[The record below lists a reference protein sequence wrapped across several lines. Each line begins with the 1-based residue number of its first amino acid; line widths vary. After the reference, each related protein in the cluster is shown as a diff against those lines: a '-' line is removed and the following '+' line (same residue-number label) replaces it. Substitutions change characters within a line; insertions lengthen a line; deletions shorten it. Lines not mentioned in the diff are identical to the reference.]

1 MLVQSSV
8 MFFDEGA
15 GADVDRRPLLPNHG
29 HLLTLVTCQIGF
41 AGDPEREAGAHAAA
55 KWKRSLGRLELF
67 KKSALGTVGMQR
79 IQIGASGIESGETQA
94 GWQVR
99 TPTFTAAL
107 YPGSLVVEDRQYT
120 TFDRFIAVLKPIV
133 DALGEVTTPEIFLTF
148 ALRYQNVFQSAEART
163 PAFWRSRI
171 RPAYMAGTGS
181 GLFLPRLQGC
191 LSIMTLSHDNQAVQI
206 RAGIQPAPN
215 SLWQA
220 LIDYETT
227 ETTGTEFSWDEISEV
242 AQRTNTTCL
251 RVFQELLEPEYL
263 SELHG

>member
-8 MFFDEGA
+8 MFFDEGPR
-15 GADVDRRPLLPNHG
+15 ADVDRRPLLPNHG
-29 HLLTLVTCQIGF
+29 HLLPLVTCQIGF
-41 AGDPEREAGAHAAA
+41 AGNPEQETGAHAGA
-55 KWKRSLGRLELF
+55 KWKRSLGQHDLF
-67 KKSALGTVGMQR
+67 KKSALGMVAIQR
-79 IQIGASGIESGETQA
+79 IQIGASGVESGETQP

-107 YPGSLVVEDRQYT
+107 YPGTVVVEDRQYT
-120 TFDRFIAVLKPIV
+120 TFEHFIAALKPIV
-133 DALGEVTTPEIFLTF
+133 DALGEVTTPEIFLTLG
-148 ALRYQNVFQSAEART
+148 LRYQNVFQSTEAAT

-181 GLFLPRLQGC
+181 DLFLPRLKGC
-191 LSIMTLSHDNQAVQI
+191 LSIMTLSHENQAVQI

-227 ETTGTEFSWDEISEV
+227 ETTGTEFSWDEIAEV

-263 SELHG
+263 NELHG